1 MARKKK
7 IKPKQE
13 TEPLRLYLVYDETR
27 SGGGICAGQENDP
40 WPNREDEYIE
50 VHFKALYRQPPSDR
64 FFYDSFEVT
73 EEVYNAEK
81 VHMAVVRY
89 GDGDTFGRS
98 NGHWSVEGI
107 FLTLAEAEETLA
119 KLEEDAGKPFT
130 VGKYNKNWHGYFA
143 SFEGTQVEIM
153 TVFDK

>member
-1 MARKKK
+1 MAAKKT
-7 IKPKQE
+7 KPQKSRR
-13 TEPLRLYLVYDETR
+13 EPKRLYLVYDEHR
-27 SGGGICAGQENDP
+27 SGGGIREGEEDDP
-40 WPNREDEYIE
+40 WPSREDEYIE

-64 FFYDSFEVT
+64 FFYDSFEVSD
-73 EEVYNAEK
+73 EVYNAEK

-107 FLTLAEAEETLA
+107 FLTLSEAEKTLA
-119 KLEEDAGKPFT
+119 ELEKDAGKPYT
-130 VGKYNKNWHGYFA
+130 IGKYNKNWHGYFA

-153 TVFDK
+153 TVFES